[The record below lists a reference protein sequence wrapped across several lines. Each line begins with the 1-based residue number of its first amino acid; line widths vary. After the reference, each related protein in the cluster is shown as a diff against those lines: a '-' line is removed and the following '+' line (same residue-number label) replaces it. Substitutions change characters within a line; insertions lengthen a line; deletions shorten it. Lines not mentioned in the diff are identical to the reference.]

1 MRSAIRRAAYRIGRK
16 LYMSGHM
23 DLPNRPA
30 TNGEY
35 WLVDQMLR
43 LVPPDSIVLDIG
55 ANKGE
60 WTAKVL
66 RAASVLGKSLRV
78 IAFEPC
84 TTTRSML
91 ASRFAHEQRV
101 EVLGTALSAESGY
114 AFFYANVAGSGT
126 NSLHPVSGD
135 QRERVAVTTLD
146 DFLGQRRVRQIAFA
160 KIDVEGFDA
169 LVLKGARRT
178 LAAGQIELLQFE
190 YNWRWL
196 LNSMSLR
203 AVFDMVDGIPYRV
216 GKLAGCKLL
225 LFERW
230 HFEMDRFFESNY
242 VLVHRGGMFD
252 SIALP
257 AWFDESNVLRW

>member
-1 MRSAIRRAAYRIGRK
+1 
-16 LYMSGHM
+16 M

-35 WLVDQMLR
+35 WLVDQMLP
-43 LVPPDSIVLDIG
+43 LVPPDSLVLDIG
-55 ANKGE
+55 AYEGE
-60 WTAKVL
+60 WTAYVL
-66 RAASVLGKSLRV
+66 RAASVLGRSLHL
-78 IAFEPC
+78 IAFEPS

-91 ASRFAHEQRV
+91 ANRFAHEQRV
-101 EVLGTALSAESGY
+101 EVLGTALSAESGH
-114 AFFYANVAGSGT
+114 AFFYANFAGSGT
-126 NSLHPVSGD
+126 SSLHAASGD
-135 QRERVAVTTLD
+135 QQERVAVTTLD
-146 DFLGQRRVRQIAFA
+146 DFLGQRQVRQIAFA
-160 KIDVEGFDA
+160 KIDVEGSDA

-203 AVFDMVDGIPYRV
+203 SVFDMVDGMPYRV
-216 GKLAGCKLL
+216 GKLAGRKLL

-242 VLVHRGGMFD
+242 VLVLRGGMFD
-252 SIALP
+252 SIGLP